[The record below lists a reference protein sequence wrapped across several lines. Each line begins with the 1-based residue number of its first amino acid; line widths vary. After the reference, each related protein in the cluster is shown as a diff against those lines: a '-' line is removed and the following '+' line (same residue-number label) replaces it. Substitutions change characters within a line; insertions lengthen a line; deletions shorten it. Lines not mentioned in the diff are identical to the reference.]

1 MHIIVELLESRV
13 WRYQRWN
20 QKRNSNKDRQCS
32 DQKKRKQKQKKQ
44 NNDPNNTT
52 RNIKDWATWTPYE
65 KWWWI
70 PVLWN
75 GKLFLLFSDD
85 HHVTLYLSRCQV
97 MTWNKSTR
105 TKIKRPQ
112 NRTIQARTNTSSDTR
127 SIALIS
133 ITTPRSSGTL
143 HVHSQLSFIC
153 SNHIFDVIV
162 SVLASGA
169 VDHGLELRSVKPKT
183 IKLVFVASPLSM
195 QH

>member
-13 WRYQRWN
+13 WIYQRWN

-32 DQKKRKQKQKKQ
+32 GKRKEEKNKKNKTMIQ
-44 NNDPNNTT
+44 IILQGILKIEQHEPHMKSGGEF
-52 RNIKDWATWTPYE
+52 RCSGMVSCSFSI
-65 KWWWI
+65 
-70 PVLWN
+70 
-75 GKLFLLFSDD
+75 SDD

-105 TKIKRPQ
+105 TKIKRPK

-169 VDHGLELRSVKPKT
+169 VDHGLEPRSVKPKT